1 MPYKNK
7 ADRKY
12 VNAEKY
18 EDSPEQV
25 KNRMAR
31 NRARYKLLKEG
42 KVHKGDG
49 KDVAHVKAF
58 DKGGTN
64 KDGVRI
70 ESASKNRSFKRDSKH
85 NLVSETSTRERKKKK

>member
-12 VNAEKY
+12 TNAVKY
-18 EDSPEQV
+18 EAQPEQV
-25 KNRMAR
+25 KNRVAR
-31 NRARYKLLKEG
+31 NAARRKLMKAG
-42 KVHKGDG
+42 KVSKGDG

-64 KDGVRI
+64 KDGLRVVSK
-70 ESASKNRSFKRDSKH
+70 SANRSFKRDSKK
-85 NLVSETSTRERKKKK
+85 NLVSETSTRERKKK